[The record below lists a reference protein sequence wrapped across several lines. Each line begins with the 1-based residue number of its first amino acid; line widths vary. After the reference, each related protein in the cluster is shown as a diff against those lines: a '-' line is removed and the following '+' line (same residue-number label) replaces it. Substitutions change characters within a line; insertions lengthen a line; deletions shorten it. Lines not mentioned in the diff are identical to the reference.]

1 MEEKRVTRELDA
13 EMSKQAWIRV
23 KDKPKYNAR
32 WYRVHRP
39 CPNGQGRFFISAPA
53 LRWLSENRSG
63 TAPKRPLMLLASGG
77 FLVRS

>member
-1 MEEKRVTRELDA
+1 MSGIVLFWKSQRAGRMGTGMEEKRVTRELDA

-39 CPNGQGRFFISAPA
+39 CPSGQGRFFILFFNDAI
-53 LRWLSENRSG
+53 G
-63 TAPKRPLMLLASGG
+63 
-77 FLVRS
+77 LVISD

>member
-32 WYRVHRP
+32 WYRVQRP
-39 CPNGQGRFFISAPA
+39 CPNGQGLFCF
-53 LRWLSENRSG
+53 RS
-63 TAPKRPLMLLASGG
+63 RLAMAE
-77 FLVRS
+77 